1 MKSKVMLSVLLLT
14 CMALNVNLAWGAA
27 GESHQWTTYS
37 DWGGSDTKSW
47 LRNNNANLPTFKYTP
62 TYAVSKVV
70 LNVRQSNSTG
80 SNSIEVTIGG
90 SSFGTKV
97 SSLSGTDSYD
107 ITFEGATAMSG
118 EIVITCTNTSG
129 SGTGKGTFYLNSITL
144 YENSITYTDYLTE
157 CESCVPVDPEL
168 SVTAETTT
176 LTIGSND
183 KASTTLSTTGGNGGT
198 VKYSV
203 TPNTAT
209 ITDNSITF
217 TAAGTYIVT
226 ASQEKTADGKCSQS
240 ATVTITVNPRKYTLT
255 FVDRGAPFGS
265 PQSHIT
271 GEKAT
276 KPDDDP
282 TGVCTEPINYVFD
295 GWAEATIDA
304 ESTYT
309 KVDFDTYTMPAK
321 DTQLYAVYKYSEG
334 EQSFAVG
341 KEGNFK
347 IYANVEGTKQYAT
360 GSVSDK
366 AIATTTDVAQ
376 ATTYKFTHIS
386 DGKYTIQ
393 ASNGYYIG
401 NSASDK
407 TDLIQKTTAPTSTD
421 AQYIWKISA
430 STKNMGTWRVASTI
444 TSSARAMIYS
454 SNNLKAYAA
463 SNVTSTGNT
472 YYDLEIGGSNILYTS
487 DPACGPHIGLSG
499 DVRITSAKDVRVD
512 AYTKITVSGTNLNKN
527 TGGDG
532 GTATAVSIKATSS
545 NANFK
550 VKRWGTSGDGT
561 DCSTTPYILNT
572 NIQTATYAD
581 SLCITYTPTEAN
593 ITETA
598 TITLTA
604 YKYGGTTAYATNT
617 ITVLGHSLPER
628 FVIAAQS
635 SATGWVALPNTL
647 GSNSD
652 ATVPNAED
660 ITINVDNTTNPTK
673 LTTAPSNVIYTAAA
687 RADAYKNNSQTG
699 LRFTVDGTQFLRAS
713 KSGTTVWLTTDNSQD
728 MQSWTLRTEDFVNYQ
743 ARLDSAEAG
752 RYLAYNSGVGR
763 IGHYIANNP
772 IIRFLPFDKEC
783 TRLLAP
789 TNLKVT
795 QVKSSAIT
803 LTWDAVTG
811 ATGYAYSKD
820 NGTNWTKI
828 GNVLTYTITGLK
840 AAQPYT
846 IWVKGVVPEG
856 DTDCSYYGTVSATTT
871 NCDDVPYDISYT
883 SDVNSITL
891 SWTMTSATATVQ
903 VFSDEEGTTPVG
915 RDYTKVTSPY
925 KITGLTKATTYYV
938 KISAGGTCPSE
949 LVEVST
955 ERPQL
960 DVVEWK
966 PEGIDVA
973 INTNEKIS
981 VVLENQVTKG
991 TGTGKVAE
999 DLFFSKYFEATGTLK
1014 LIGIYNGTNT
1024 DVDVSNLKIRIGAA
1038 GTYNMSAGCT
1048 EQKKKDD
1055 NPLNNNIV
1063 DVSTLGIPNNK
1074 IPMGTEI
1081 IIYYMGNA
1089 TSSKVDETTTT
1100 SKCIENT
1107 LNNYFGDSQGV
1118 NRENWYSSEK
1128 CVWAGRQTLALY
1140 NGDNM
1145 IDVIGAYWKD
1155 GATIKADGTH
1165 IRCYGEVSDYLSDP
1179 TASYE
1184 GDDPGWFARGK
1195 NYLTDEDIIISTNR
1209 CLLIRSNSV
1218 VSGADAVE
1226 QNRKSDYS
1234 KGGNFTTLG
1243 TEWKGLPVGGSNSS
1257 DHASNKLVCD
1267 NFSAV
1272 AQFDYSGYY
1281 TTYDSLTTVEFEES
1295 SRNPDGTVTIPINR
1309 MDTLACKGL
1318 KIIAADEKG
1327 NVLTT
1332 RDYKVP
1338 ILVTR
1343 NATTADQLFSH
1354 FGGDTC
1360 KKCDVV
1366 VRNNATLTKAADNTA
1381 NDKPQVRDVM
1391 VYEGSSLVVPSGTN
1405 YTVNSLSLR
1414 RREDSVA
1421 VADVAGTLNINS
1433 TSDKPVYL
1441 DMRITAEN
1449 WHWFTLPYDC
1459 AIADV
1464 TWSNEQAAK
1473 YRTDWFLMY
1482 YDGARRATGVDSGN
1496 WKEYDGD
1503 SIAAGQGFII
1513 GIKGDG
1519 NDKHAFELRFPMAKE
1534 VITKD
1539 TTNKTLPVYAYGAGT
1554 DVRPNHKG
1562 WNLVGNPYLNYYKKG
1577 NINSFDGLR
1586 LGKLEYD
1593 NVTGWWDV
1601 AKNDN
1606 QPYIVI
1612 PQDFGW
1618 SAYQQVLVSA
1628 QDLLPFTSYF
1638 IQVGKDEG
1646 YENGQPCKVLFD
1658 KGQRGKSAKA
1668 ALMTGAELEAEEEP
1682 VITGIVLRN
1691 AQGEEDETSLVIA
1704 EQFGSS
1710 YEMGADFFK
1719 WFGDYYKYYTL
1730 PVLYSIGDDGGK
1742 RAFNAVNEA
1751 GAKQSIPLGM
1761 YAARDGQYT
1770 FSLNTRSDLSRVDKV
1785 WLYDAESGLYTDLL
1799 REDYTFATTRT
1810 EGSGRFFLSVVL
1822 KEKEITTGASDVRYG
1837 DLRLSAD
1844 KQTLVVRGLPE
1855 AAEVWVYDPSG
1866 KLLHH
1871 EQTHHYERHY
1881 AVPQQ
1886 GTYLVRVESKDGAVT
1901 LRGVCR

>member
-1 MKSKVMLSVLLLT
+1 MKKYLHFSRFLVLLVGLLT
-14 CMALNVNLAWGAA
+14 LSANYAWG
-27 GESHQWTTYS
+27 ETK
-37 DWGGSDTKSW
+37 TKSW
-47 LRNNNANLPTFKYTP
+47 DLTSSSSDWTASGNETYFSQPYGYKKANGTLTNKNIADFSTAGITEIKVGFKCLQNGAT
-62 TYAVSKVV
+62 TSKLTIYLVDKDG
-70 LNVRQSNSTG
+70 N
-80 SNSIEVTIGG
+80 TIGDG
-90 SSFGTKV
+90 VVVTPVDASAASKT
-97 SSLSGTDSYD
+97 TYQYA
-107 ITFEGATAMSG
+107 TFTSDFAGATGFMMKVTTFGKNILVNGA
-118 EIVITCTNTSG
+118 EYTITYS
-129 SGTGKGTFYLNSITL
+129 SS
-144 YENSITYTDYLTE
+144 SVTYTDYLTE
-157 CESCVPVDPEL
+157 CESCDPVDPEL

-430 STKNMGTWRVASTI
+430 STKNMGTWRVASTR
-444 TSSARAMIYS
+444 TNSARAMIYS

-673 LTTAPSNVIYTAAA
+673 LTTAPRNVIYKAAA
-687 RADAYKNNSQTG
+687 RADKYKNNSQTG
-699 LRFTVDGTQFLRAS
+699 LRFTVDGAQFLQAS
-713 KSGTTVWLTTDNSQD
+713 KSDTKVWLSTNNSQD

-752 RYLAYNSGVGR
+752 RYLAYKSDAGR
-763 IGHYIANNP
+763 IGHYKATTP
-772 IIRFLPFDKEC
+772 IRFLPFDAEC

-789 TNLKVT
+789 ANLKVT

-811 ATGYAYSKD
+811 ATGYAYSTD
-820 NGTNWTKI
+820 GGSTWTEM
-828 GNVLTYTITGLK
+828 GNVLTYTITGLE
-840 AAQPYT
+840 AAQTYT
-846 IWVKGVVPEG
+846 ILVKGVVPEG
-856 DTDCSYYGTVSATTT
+856 DTDCSYYGTVSETTAD
-871 NCDDVPYDISYT
+871 CEDVPYDISYT

-891 SWTMTSATATVQ
+891 TWAMSSNTATVQ
-903 VFSDEEGTTPVG
+903 IFSDADGKTQVG
-915 RDYTKVTSPY
+915 GDYTGKTSPCT
-925 KITGLTKATTYYV
+925 ITGLTKATTYYV
-938 KISAGGTCPSE
+938 KILAGGSCSSA

-966 PEGIDVA
+966 PDGIDVA

-991 TGTGKVAE
+991 TGTGLIADE
-999 DLFFSKYFEATGTLK
+999 LFFSKYFEATGNVK
-1014 LIGIYNGTNT
+1014 LIAVYNGTGH
-1024 DVDVSNLKIRIGAA
+1024 DVDVTNYTIKYGKTSWESYYIKLGNFTKVPNTMAA
-1038 GTYNMSAGCT
+1038 GEEVILYSTTGTS
-1048 EQKKKDD
+1048 DD
-1055 NPLNNNIV
+1055 NKIMNC
-1063 DVSTLGIPNNK
+1063 VSAAYPDAPWQLVSASNSG
-1074 IPMGTEI
+1074 
-1081 IIYYMGNA
+1081 GNGLLSFA
-1089 TSSKVDETTTT
+1089 
-1100 SKCIENT
+1100 
-1107 LNNYFGDSQGV
+1107 GD
-1118 NRENWYSSEK
+1118 K
-1128 CVWAGRQTLALY
+1128 TIALY
-1140 NGDNM
+1140 NGTTLL
-1145 IDVIGAYWKD
+1145 DVIGAITSEGVPTNT
-1155 GATIKADGTH
+1155 GASMKKPSWGDAKGWTCETGLSIEDGTE
-1165 IRCYGEVSDYLSDP
+1165 IG
-1179 TASYE
+1179 
-1184 GDDPGWFARGK
+1184 
-1195 NYLTDEDIIISTNR
+1195 ISTNR
-1209 CLLIRSNSV
+1209 CLLVRKNTV
-1218 VSGADAVE
+1218 KSGANAVKKNTADFATLCDEWFGQHVPKNDA
-1226 QNRKSDYS
+1226 D
-1234 KGGNFTTLG
+1234 KG
-1243 TEWKGLPVGGSNSS
+1243 VQ
-1257 DHASNKLVCD
+1257 ASCD
-1267 NFSAV
+1267 NFAYV
-1272 AQFDYSGYY
+1272 GTFDYSGYY
-1281 TTYDSLTTVEFEES
+1281 TTYEELKDTTFEES
-1295 SRNPDGTVTIPINR
+1295 SRNPDGTLTIEIPR

-1318 KIIAADEKG
+1318 KIIAADEGG

-1332 RDYKVP
+1332 KEYKVP
-1338 ILVTR
+1338 ILITE
-1343 NATTADQLFSH
+1343 NATTNSTKYFR

-1360 KKCDVV
+1360 KTCDVV
-1366 VRNNATLTKAADNTA
+1366 VRDSATLTKATDGTA
-1381 NDKPQVRDVM
+1381 NDKPQVRDIKI
-1391 VYEGSSLVVPSGTN
+1391 YEGASLVVPSGTN

-1414 RREDSVA
+1414 RKEDA
-1421 VADVAGTLNINS
+1421 VSTVDVAGTLTFSN
-1433 TSDKPVYL
+1433 TSGKPVYL
-1441 DMRITAEN
+1441 DLRINAEN

-1464 TWSNEQAAK
+1464 TWSNGQPAK
-1473 YRTDWFLMY
+1473 YRTDWFLMDY
-1482 YDGARRATGVDSGN
+1482 NGARRATGVDSGN
-1496 WKEYDGD
+1496 WKEYTGNT
-1503 SIAAGQGFII
+1503 IAAGQGFII

-1539 TTNKTLPVYAYGAGT
+1539 GEDKTVPVYAYGAGT

-1562 WNLVGNPYLNYYKKG
+1562 WNLVGNPYLNYYKKD
-1577 NINSFDGLR
+1577 NINSFKGLR
-1586 LGKLEYD
+1586 LGLLKYD
-1593 NVTGWWDV
+1593 AATGWWDV
-1601 AKNDN
+1601 VKDDN

-1612 PQDFGW
+1612 PQNFGW
-1618 SAYQQVLVSA
+1618 SAYEQVLVSS

-1638 IQVGKDEG
+1638 IQVGKDTG
-1646 YENGQPCKVLFD
+1646 YDNGQRCKVQFD
-1658 KGQRGKSAKA
+1658 KDQRGKSAKA
-1668 ALMTGAELEAEEEP
+1668 ALMTSNATDVEEEP

-1704 EQFGSS
+1704 ERFGSS

-1761 YAARDGQYT
+1761 YAARDGEYT
-1770 FSLNTRSDLSRVDKV
+1770 FSINTRSDLSRVDKV

-1822 KEKEITTGASDVRYG
+1822 KEKEITTGAADVRYG
-1837 DLRLSAD
+1837 ELRLSTD
-1844 KQTLVVRGLPE
+1844 KQSLVVRGLPE

-1871 EQTHHYERHY
+1871 EQTRHYERHY

>member
-1 MKSKVMLSVLLLT
+1 MKRVKLFALISLLFIGLGHAWGETKSVTLADGTSLN
-14 CMALNVNLAWGAA
+14 NVNTWSITDVITITQAA
-27 GESHQWTTYS
+27 GTTPSGKTQTDPNSSYIATPRWYTYN
-37 DWGGSDTKSW
+37 DI
-47 LRNNNANLPTFKYTP
+47 TFTP
-62 TYAVSKVV
+62 AS
-70 LNVRQSNSTG
+70 G
-80 SNSIEVTIGG
+80 VTIGSVVVTATTSGYAEALANSSEMAAREEPSSTTNFNVVITPTDGTSSFVITMGGQCRLNAISVNTG
-90 SSFGTKV
+90 SSGGV
-97 SSLSGTDSYD
+97 
-107 ITFEGATAMSG
+107 
-118 EIVITCTNTSG
+118 
-129 SGTGKGTFYLNSITL
+129 
-144 YENSITYTDYLTE
+144 TYTDYLTE
-157 CESCVPVDPEL
+157 CESCDPVGEEL
-168 SVTAETTT
+168 RVTAAATT
-176 LTIGSND
+176 LTIGSDD
-183 KASTTLSTTGGNGGT
+183 KASTTLSTSGGNNGT
-198 VKYSV
+198 IRFSV
-203 TPNTAT
+203 TPDGTAT
-209 ITDNSITF
+209 ISGSSITF
-217 TAAGTYIVT
+217 TAAGRYTVT
-226 ASQEKTADGKCSQS
+226 ASQDKTDGKCSQR
-240 ATVTITVNPRKYTLT
+240 ATVDITVNPRLYTLT
-255 FVDRGAPFGS
+255 FVDRGNTHDT
-265 PQSHIT
+265 QQHIA

-276 KPDDDP
+276 KPNDP
-282 TGVCTEPINYVFD
+282 TGVCTEPINYEFV
-295 GWAEATIDA
+295 GWAEETVDA
-304 ESTYT
+304 QNTYSE
-309 KVDFDTYTMPAK
+309 VNFDTYTMPTK

-444 TSSARAMIYS
+444 TNSARAMIYS

-527 TGGDG
+527 TGGNG
-532 GTATAVSIKATSS
+532 GTATAVSIKAES
-545 NANFK
+545 NNAKFK
-550 VKRWGTSGDGT
+550 IKRWGENGDGN
-561 DCSTTPYILNT
+561 DASNGKYLSLAT
-572 NIQTATYAD
+572 NIQTATYTD

-593 ITETA
+593 TTDTA
-598 TITLTA
+598 TIKLTA
-604 YKYGGTTAYATNT
+604 YRYNGSNVYATQT

-628 FVIAAQS
+628 FVIAAKG
-635 SATGWVALPNTL
+635 TDGWVALPNTL
-647 GSNSD
+647 GSNSS
-652 ATVPNAED
+652 ALVPGAED
-660 ITINVDNTTNPTK
+660 INGNVDNSGNPTK
-673 LTTAPSNVIYTAAA
+673 LTTAPSNVIYKAAA
-687 RADAYKNNSQTG
+687 RGDSYKNNSQTG
-699 LRFTVDGTQFLRAS
+699 LRFTVDGGQFLQAS
-713 KSGTTVWLTTDNSQD
+713 KTETKVWLSTTGSQD
-728 MQSWTLRTEDFVNYQ
+728 MQSWTSRTEDFTDYVV
-743 ARLDSAEAG
+743 RLDSG
-752 RYLAYNSGVGR
+752 SRYNRSLSYYKDATTER
-763 IGHYIANNP
+763 IGHYTTNTP
-772 IIRFLPFDKEC
+772 IRFLPFEAEC

-789 TNLKVT
+789 ANLKVT

-803 LTWDAVTG
+803 LAWDAVAG
-811 ATGYAYSKD
+811 AIGYAYSTD
-820 NGTNWTKI
+820 GGTTWKEM
-828 GNVLTYTITGLK
+828 GNVLTYTITGLTAK
-840 AAQPYT
+840 TPYP
-846 IWVKGVVPEG
+846 IWVKGIPS
-856 DTDCSYYGTVSATTT
+856 DATDCSYYGTVSATTT

-891 SWTMTSATATVQ
+891 SWTMTSATATVR
-903 VFSDEEGTTPVG
+903 VYSDDAGTTQVG
-915 RDYTKVTSPY
+915 SDHTGATSPY
-925 KITGLTKATTYYV
+925 TIKGLTKATTYYV
-938 KISAGGTCPSE
+938 KILAGGTCSSA
-949 LVEVST
+949 LVDVST

-991 TGTGKVAE
+991 TGTGLIA
-999 DLFFSKYFEATGTLK
+999 DGLFFSKYFEATGNVK
-1014 LIGIYNGTNT
+1014 LIAVYNGTGH
-1024 DVDVSNLKIRIGAA
+1024 DVDVTNYTIKYGKTSWESYYIKLGNFTKVPNTMAA
-1038 GTYNMSAGCT
+1038 GEEVILYS
-1048 EQKKKDD
+1048 
-1055 NPLNNNIV
+1055 
-1063 DVSTLGIPNNK
+1063 
-1074 IPMGTEI
+1074 
-1081 IIYYMGNA
+1081 
-1089 TSSKVDETTTT
+1089 
-1100 SKCIENT
+1100 
-1107 LNNYFGDSQGV
+1107 SQG
-1118 NRENWYSSEK
+1118 NGDDPDIMN
-1128 CVWAGRQTLALY
+1128 CVSAAYPDAPWQLVTASNSGGNGLLSFAGDKTIALY
-1140 NGDNM
+1140 NGTTLL
-1145 IDVIGAYWKD
+1145 DVIGAITSEGVPTNT
-1155 GATIKADGTH
+1155 GASMKKPSWGDAKGWTCETGLSIEDGTE
-1165 IRCYGEVSDYLSDP
+1165 IG
-1179 TASYE
+1179 
-1184 GDDPGWFARGK
+1184 
-1195 NYLTDEDIIISTNR
+1195 ISTNR
-1209 CLLIRSNSV
+1209 CLLVRKNTV
-1218 VSGADAVE
+1218 KSGANAVKKNTADFATLCDEWFGQHVPDNDADNGV
-1226 QNRKSDYS
+1226 Q
-1234 KGGNFTTLG
+1234 
-1243 TEWKGLPVGGSNSS
+1243 
-1257 DHASNKLVCD
+1257 ASCD
-1267 NFSAV
+1267 NFAYV
-1272 AQFDYSGYY
+1272 GTFDYSGYY
-1281 TTYDSLTTVEFEES
+1281 TTYEELKDTTFEES
-1295 SRNPDGTVTIPINR
+1295 SRNLDGTVTIPIDR

-1318 KIIAADEKG
+1318 KIIAADESG

-1332 RDYKVP
+1332 KEYRVP
-1338 ILVTR
+1338 ILITE
-1343 NATTADQLFSH
+1343 NASTNSTKYFRFS
-1354 FGGDTC
+1354 GDTC
-1360 KKCDVV
+1360 KNCDVV
-1366 VRNNATLTKAADNTA
+1366 IRNNATLTKEADGA
-1381 NDKPQVRDVM
+1381 DNDKPQVRDVM

-1421 VADVAGTLNINS
+1421 VADVAGTLNIINS

-1464 TWSNEQAAK
+1464 TWSNGQAAK
-1473 YRTDWFLMY
+1473 YRTDWFLMDY
-1482 YDGARRATGVDSGN
+1482 NGARRATGVDSGN
-1496 WKEYDGD
+1496 WKEYTGNT
-1503 SIAAGQGFII
+1503 IAAGQGFII

-1539 TTNKTLPVYAYGAGT
+1539 GEDKTVPVYAYGAGK

-1562 WNLVGNPYLNYYKKG
+1562 WNLVGNPYLNYYQKG
-1577 NINSFDGLR
+1577 NSNSFKGLR
-1586 LGKLEYD
+1586 LGQLVYD

-1601 AKNDN
+1601 VKDDN

-1618 SAYQQVLVSA
+1618 SAYKQVLVSS

-1646 YENGQPCKVLFD
+1646 YTDGQPCEVQFD
-1658 KGQRGKSAKA
+1658 KDQRGKSAKA
-1668 ALMTGAELEAEEEP
+1668 ALMTTNTADVEEEP

-1761 YAARDGQYT
+1761 YAARDGEYT

-1822 KEKEITTGASDVRYG
+1822 KEKEVTTGASDVRYG
-1837 DLRLSAD
+1837 DLRLSTD
-1844 KQTLVVRGLPE
+1844 KQSLVVRGLPE

-1871 EQTHHYERHY
+1871 EQTRHYERHY